1 MAMIKKRQ
9 NLEKRRKKL
18 VKRFTKYD
26 PWIKGS
32 IAELERICGSKGCTC
47 RHGGPKH
54 PAMYITWKEGK
65 ETRSLYIPRKLETE
79 VKQWSMNYRKV
90 KAVMEKITKLQ
101 REIISLR

>member
-9 NLEKRRKKL
+9 KLEKRRKKL
-18 VKRFTKYD
+18 VKKLAKYD

-32 IAELERICGSKGCTC
+32 IAELERICGSKGCAC
-47 RHGGPKH
+47 RYGGPKH
-54 PAMYITWKEGK
+54 PAVYITWKEGK

-79 VKQWSMNYRKV
+79 VKQWSTNYRKV